1 MLVDDI
7 FLANISLGYFWMII
21 DMIIFFFVDIG

>member
-21 DMIIFFFVDIG
+21 DMIIFFLLI